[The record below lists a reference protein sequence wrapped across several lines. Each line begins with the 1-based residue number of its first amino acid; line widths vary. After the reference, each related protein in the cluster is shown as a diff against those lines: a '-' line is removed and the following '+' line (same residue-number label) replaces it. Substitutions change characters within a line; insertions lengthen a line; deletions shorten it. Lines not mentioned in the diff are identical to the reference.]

1 MIGQLYSTAENAP
14 GSLAWRLKTRQ
25 LEAARQLGRCIG
37 GIVIAAVFLIAAGDA
52 FGLLFSNTDSAAPV
66 GVYLVVSGEP
76 KRGDLVAACLPIAI
90 AQQGLARGYVRTGS
104 CPGDAEPVGKIIGA
118 LPGIRF
124 KWNGAGFLLTAS
136 ASRGARWRNA
146 TAPAVR
152 CGTCH
157 GESTWLALIRSGCSA
172 STIRGAGTR
181 AISVQSRGRTCAAN
195 SNPLLLGKCDEQERK
210 AQRQ

>member
-118 LPGIRF
+118 LPGDTVQVERGWVSVDSVRF
-124 KWNGAGFLLTAS
+124 ARSAVAERDSARRPLRHVPWGKYLVGADQVWLFGFNDSRSWDSRYFGPIPRANVRGKLQPILT
-136 ASRGARWRNA
+136 W
-146 TAPAVR
+146 
-152 CGTCH
+152 
-157 GESTWLALIRSGCSA
+157 
-172 STIRGAGTR
+172 
-181 AISVQSRGRTCAAN
+181 
-195 SNPLLLGKCDEQERK
+195 
-210 AQRQ
+210 

>member
-1 MIGQLYSTAENAP
+1 MMSQLYSTAESAP

-118 LPGIRF
+118 LPGDTVQVERGWVSVDSVRF
-124 KWNGAGFLLTAS
+124 ARSAVAERDSARRPLRHVPWGKYRVGANQVWLFGFHDRRS
-136 ASRGARWRNA
+136 WDSRYFGPIPLAN
-146 TAPAVR
+146 VR
-152 CGTCH
+152 GKL
-157 GESTWLALIRSGCSA
+157 EPIFTW
-172 STIRGAGTR
+172 
-181 AISVQSRGRTCAAN
+181 
-195 SNPLLLGKCDEQERK
+195 
-210 AQRQ
+210 